1 MIHALLIDDHQL
13 LIQGMKA
20 LFTAEDGIEIA
31 EATHNGHEAPEL
43 LASGQFDILL
53 LDISMPI
60 LEGPGVLRLLKEQE
74 ISTPV
79 LMLTMHQDIKHIRRT
94 LELGAMGYILKD
106 AHKEEL
112 QEAIEKVAA
121 GKNYFHPKIQ
131 DEVFAYFAGRQ
142 QNAGTE
148 VQLSKR
154 EIEIIAALAEGTN
167 SEQIAEKLFISKN
180 TVRTHRRNIMQK
192 VGVKTSAELIHIAME
207 RGWI

>member
-1 MIHALLIDDHQL
+1 MIRALLIDDHQL

-20 LFTAEDGIEIA
+20 LFSPADGIQIA
-31 EATHNGHEAPEL
+31 EATANGHQAPEL
-43 LASGQFDILL
+43 LATGEYDIVL

-60 LEGPGVLRLLKEQE
+60 LEGTGVLRLLKEE
-74 ISTPV
+74 GITTPV

-94 LELGAMGYILKD
+94 LELGALGYILKD
-106 AHKEEL
+106 ANKEEL
-112 QEAIEKVAA
+112 QEAIQKVAA
-121 GKNYFHPKIQ
+121 GQSYFHPKIQ
-131 DEVFAYFAGRQ
+131 DEVFGYFRGKQ
-142 QNAGTE
+142 QNSHTE

-154 EIEIIAALAEGTN
+154 ELEIIAALAEGTN

-192 VGVKTSAELIHIAME
+192 VGVKTSAELIHIAMD